1 MGIDVGRFEIK
12 GKRRM
17 PQNTHVVWLCEWK
30 RVHVFYF
37 VNVVSLDGP
46 VDQAG
51 PPALHA
57 ECWDQS
63 VHNHA
68 QLATY
73 FLK

>member
-1 MGIDVGRFEIK
+1 MWFGFVS
-12 GKRRM
+12 GKRF
-17 PQNTHVVWLCEWK
+17 TCS
-30 RVHVFYF
+30 FYF
-37 VNVVSLDGP
+37 INVVSLDGP
-46 VDQAG
+46 VDQAD